1 MINNINYTIK
11 IDLNASCEQLLE
23 YNADMFEVTLVK
35 NHDGTYTIPEW
46 NVTGDKLT
54 IMHRFYI
61 KNKEWEKQQE
71 DDLIEHLKNDD
82 IQYVAKLW
90 GYKE

>member
-11 IDLNASCEQLLE
+11 IDLEQSCELLLE

-54 IMHRFYI
+54 IMHWFYI
-61 KNKEWEKQQE
+61 KNKEWEKQEE

-82 IQYVAKLW
+82 LEYVIERLK
-90 GYKE
+90 